1 MSSPAII
8 ALAFAPGLF
17 WLWFFYK
24 RDKIEPEPKH
34 LIVKTFFWGMA
45 AVIPAIFLETP
56 FKGMAGGLALT
67 VVAAPIFEEYFKYF
81 AVRRTIYAHD
91 EFDEPM
97 DGIVYAAAAAL
108 GFASLE
114 NAFFLFSA
122 YSRGGESLVW
132 STFTI
137 RALLSVP
144 GHVMFSAMW
153 GYALGV
159 AKFSPGVNKRKV
171 IAGGVALA
179 MLLHG
184 LFNLLVTTQP
194 LVSIGLLA
202 FLYFGWRAVNKKIS
216 AALADSPHHPGT
228 AASAILRDG

>member
-1 MSSPAII
+1 MSSLTIL

-45 AVIPAIFLETP
+45 AVLPAIFLETP
-56 FKGMAGGLALT
+56 FRGMAGGLALT
-67 VVAAPIFEEYFKYF
+67 VVAAPVIEEYLKYF

-114 NAFFLFSA
+114 NVFFLFSA
-122 YSRGGESLVW
+122 YSTGGEGQVW
-132 STFTI
+132 ATFAL
-137 RALLSVP
+137 RAFLSVP

-159 AKFSPGVNKRKV
+159 AKFSPGADRRKV
-171 IAGGVALA
+171 IAGGVGLA
-179 MLLHG
+179 MLLHA
-184 LFNLLVTTQP
+184 LFNLLVSTVP
-194 LVSIGLLA
+194 LVSIGMLA
-202 FLYFGWRAVNKKIS
+202 FLFFGWRAVNRKIA

>member
-1 MSSPAII
+1 MSTPAII
-8 ALAFAPGLF
+8 ALAFAPGIF

-24 RDKIEPEPKH
+24 KDKIEPEPKH

-45 AVIPAIFLETP
+45 AVIPAIFFETP
-56 FKGMAGGLALT
+56 FRGLGGGMVLT
-67 VVAAPIFEEYFKYF
+67 VIAAPVFEEYLKYS

-122 YSRGGESLVW
+122 YSRGGESQVW
-132 STFTI
+132 ATLTV
-137 RALLSVP
+137 RAFLSVP

-171 IAGGVALA
+171 IAGGVGLA

-184 LFNLLVTTQP
+184 LFNLLVSTTP
-194 LVSIGLLA
+194 LVSIGMLA
-202 FLYFGWRAVNKKIS
+202 FLFFGWRAVNRKIA
-216 AALADSPHHPGT
+216 AALADSPHKPGA
-228 AASAILRDG
+228 AASAILKDR